1 MISAIIIDDEQHC
14 IDRLLN
20 LVETYCS
27 NSIELLGAF
36 RSVEE
41 GLKAIRQLKPQLV
54 FLDVEINDKT
64 GFDLLQQLNE
74 INFEV
79 IFTTA
84 YDKYAVQAFK
94 FSAIDYLLKPVDA
107 DDLKLA
113 IAKLTEKFSQKD
125 ITQKFDALFH
135 NLKNIQSASKKIC
148 VPVLS
153 GFVFIQTGNIIRCE
167 SEINY
172 TTLFLK
178 DKQKL
183 LVAKT

>member
-1 MISAIIIDDEQHC
+1 MM
-14 IDRLLN
+14 
-20 LVETYCS
+20 
-27 NSIELLGAF
+27 NSIALTGFKNLLKLIAAKALNCLAPF

-41 GLKAIRQLKPQLV
+41 GLKAIKQLKPQLV

-113 IAKLTEKFSQKD
+113 IEKLNEKFSQKD
-125 ITQKFDALFH
+125 ITQKFDALF
-135 NLKNIQSASKKIC
+135 S
-148 VPVLS
+148 
-153 GFVFIQTGNIIRCE
+153 
-167 SEINY
+167 
-172 TTLFLK
+172 
-178 DKQKL
+178 
-183 LVAKT
+183 